1 MFSKEIRP
9 IYTRPVSLLSYISK
23 VFERIISN
31 QINEYIEP
39 FLFKALTRFRK
50 NHIIQH
56 SLLKMLENFRK
67 L

>member
-9 IYTRPVSLLSYISK
+9 IYT
-23 VFERIISN
+23 IISN

-39 FLFKALTRFRK
+39 FLFKALTGFRK

-56 SLLKMLENFRK
+56 SLLKMLENLRK